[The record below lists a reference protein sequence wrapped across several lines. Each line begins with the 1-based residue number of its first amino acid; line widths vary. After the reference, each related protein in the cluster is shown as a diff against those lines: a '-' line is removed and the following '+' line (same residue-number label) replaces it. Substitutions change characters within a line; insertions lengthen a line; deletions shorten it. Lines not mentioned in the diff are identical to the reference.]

1 MATKVFLLS
10 PSLSLENVV
19 EGVGGVIQSS
29 FLVSLTINTA
39 TNTVTNDSG
48 GSRGIQK
55 AEVVQIIRTLEQF
68 IEKDPNSDFG

>member
-19 EGVGGVIQSS
+19 EGVGAAIQSS
-29 FLVSLTINTA
+29 FLVALTINTA
-39 TNTVTNDSG
+39 TNTVNSDTG
-48 GSRGIQK
+48 GTRMIQK